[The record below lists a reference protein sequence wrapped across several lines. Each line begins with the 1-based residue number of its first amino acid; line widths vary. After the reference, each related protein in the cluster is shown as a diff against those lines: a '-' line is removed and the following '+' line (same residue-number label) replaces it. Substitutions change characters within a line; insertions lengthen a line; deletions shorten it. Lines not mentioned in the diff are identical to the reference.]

1 LKRLGYSHYED
12 RCISYHLTSGTTEEW
27 MMRVENENPWVDDSP
42 VNIEWFRGLLK
53 ESYRT
58 IAAMRGIRMSHS
70 RMR

>member
-1 LKRLGYSHYED
+1 
-12 RCISYHLTSGTTEEW
+12 
-27 MMRVENENPWVDDSP
+27 MRVENENPWVDDSP